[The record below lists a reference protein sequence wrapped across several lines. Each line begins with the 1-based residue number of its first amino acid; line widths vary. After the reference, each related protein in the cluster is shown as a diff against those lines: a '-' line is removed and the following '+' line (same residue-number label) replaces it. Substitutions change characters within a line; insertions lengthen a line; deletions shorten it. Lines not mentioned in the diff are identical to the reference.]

1 LKLLQALGVRMEEKN
16 IKAFLNPNPVLHGET
31 LIDPW
36 GRKYE
41 MENEPFLEIE
51 LFNFPRGE
59 YDIQL
64 LTPFVLDKKVEV
76 TSTCFSVYF
85 LDKKFED
92 PSISEVKV
100 RVKGKEVIK
109 ECTLPIRIHK
119 VRGKIRNFDV
129 KPVSGYVWL
138 AREDFVE
145 YEIIVKSDKEGNF
158 SLYCPEGRRLK
169 IFVADPTYGRTTL
182 ETWIM
187 GDELKGDLDINPHIG
202 GNLELYE
209 LRAWFFWNVWN
220 VFFIPAIVSTE
231 IPPKLKK
238 EDIRIWINDKKV
250 EIKKFTSHKVYFEG
264 EKKGEYYPAYIM
276 SGLTN
281 KPLKEVCSPIVV
293 RVEIILPEKG
303 EGQAWY
309 IYYHY

>member
-1 LKLLQALGVRMEEKN
+1 MEESD

-31 LIDPW
+31 LINPW
-36 GRKYE
+36 GEKYE
-41 MENEPFLEIE
+41 TKNEPFLEIE
-51 LFNFPRGE
+51 LRNFPKGE

-64 LTPFVLDKKVEV
+64 LTPFVLYKKVEV
-76 TSTCFSVYF
+76 TLTCFSVYF

-100 RVKGKEVIK
+100 KVKGKEVIK

-119 VRGKIRNFDV
+119 VIGKIRNLDE
-129 KPVSGYVWL
+129 KPVSGYVWM
-138 AREDFVE
+138 ACEDFVE
-145 YEIIVKSDKEGNF
+145 HEIITKSDKEGNF
-158 SLYCPEGRRLK
+158 SLYCPEGRRLR
-169 IFVADPTYGRTTL
+169 IFVAGPSYGRTTL

-187 GDELKGDLDINPHIG
+187 GDELKGDLEINPHIG

-209 LRAWFFWNVWN
+209 LRAWFFGRIWNM
-220 VFFIPAIVSTE
+220 FFVPAIVSTE

-238 EDIRIWINDKKV
+238 EDLRIWINGEKV
-250 EIKKFTSHKVYFEG
+250 EIKKFTPHKVYFKG
-264 EKKGEYYPAYIM
+264 EKKGVYHPAYII
-276 SGLTN
+276 SGVTN

-293 RVEIILPEKG
+293 RVEIISPEKG
-303 EGQAWY
+303 EGEAWY